1 MMSHSVAGSCLA
13 TARARSIAPHSPLP
27 LRERIAPC
35 PSRQRGTAHRPF
47 HKPRRQRRYRTLTRA
62 MAEVVL
68 PEGLGKRV
76 LVVGGNRGLGL
87 EMVKYLV
94 KGGCEVA
101 VSCRKSNEALD
112 GAGCEQV
119 IQGID
124 FMDDE
129 VGVKLAGE
137 LRGNVDTLMMVAGY
151 WSTETLETPM
161 SGAEQRKMYQI
172 CAIAP
177 LLIMQHLVLTG
188 KLGKGSKIGFIT
200 SEGGSIGL
208 RSEKESGNYAHHA
221 SKAASNSVGRMLSFD
236 LKHRDVA
243 LVMLHPG
250 FLKTEMTKPYEHLYE
265 ELGAIEPQ
273 EALPSILKAV
283 GDLTLETTGRFI
295 APLGAS
301 GLGLGIYALPDPD
314 NVPPFS
320 ELPW

>member
-1 MMSHSVAGSCLA
+1 MASGG
-13 TARARSIAPHSPLP
+13 TQLP
-27 LRERIAPC
+27 
-35 PSRQRGTAHRPF
+35 QG
-47 HKPRRQRRYRTLTRA
+47 
-62 MAEVVL
+62 V
-68 PEGLGKRV
+68 GKRV
-76 LVVGGNRGLGL
+76 MVVGGNRGLGL

-94 KGGCEVA
+94 AAGADVVA
-101 VSCRKSNEALD
+101 TCRKSNAQLD
-112 GAGCEQV
+112 AAGCRQIITGV
-119 IQGID
+119 D

-129 VGVKLAGE
+129 VGVKLAPQVE
-137 LRGNVDTLMMVAGY
+137 DDIDTLMMVAGY
-151 WSTETLETPM
+151 WSTESLDKPM

-172 CAIAP
+172 CAIGP
-177 LLIMQHLVLTG
+177 LLIIQHLVLAG
-188 KLGKGSKIGFIT
+188 KLGKGAKIGFIT

-221 SKAASNSVGRMLSFD
+221 SKAAANSVGRMLSFD
-236 LKHRDVA
+236 LKAKGVA

-265 ELGAIEPQ
+265 ELGAIAPE
-273 EALPSILKAV
+273 EALPSIMQAV
-283 GDLTLETTGRFI
+283 GDLTLENTGRFI